1 MKFKQKILLLVIIPL
16 IFLGTVLAVL
26 TTYISSDSKVK
37 DNLKMLEIAVDGFNG
52 DVNAFKGDD
61 IDITV
66 FEGDTRVESSIEG
79 AVGTKATEEV
89 IQIVLKEGKEYQTR
103 DVLVNGVDY
112 MGYYRPIE
120 GGMLF
125 AGRPK
130 AAITSLQR
138 SMSLIIAGIAL
149 VCILAVVAVLLF
161 AINRMIKPILKS
173 SETVKCI
180 ADGDLTCRVEDING
194 KDEIAAMNNSVGNMV
209 HNLNEVVHKVSDV
222 SNGVM
227 SLSGEI
233 SSMTESAMDATSQVA
248 KAIENVASDATNQ
261 AGAVSEIVNS
271 IDMMVDDGEDIHKA
285 VDSIIDYVGQLN
297 DSGNDMKLKIE
308 VMSSGSSHMTEQ
320 ISNIAIKINETNE
333 AIKKMADIL
342 NVIEEIATQTNL
354 LSLNASIEAAR
365 AGEAGRG
372 FSVVAASIKNLAENT
387 SFELENIKE
396 TIASLTANFAACGE
410 YIETVVVNNKENL
423 SYTGEV
429 IESFGVMFEGIEATG
444 NKLQDVTRIT
454 NEMNDLIHSI
464 SNQIEN
470 IEKGAESTA
479 AATQEV
485 TASSEEL
492 AALMH
497 SITENCGN
505 MNGQANNLVEN
516 LTRFR
521 IE

>member
-1 MKFKQKILLLVIIPL
+1 MKFKQKILLLVIVPL
-16 IFLGTVLAVL
+16 VFLGTVLAVL
-26 TTYISSDSKVK
+26 TTYIASDSKVE

-52 DVNAFKGDD
+52 DVNAFKRDD

-66 FEGDTRVESSIEG
+66 FEGDTRVESSIAG
-79 AVGTKATEEV
+79 AVGTKASDEV
-89 IQIVLKEGKEYQTR
+89 IQIVLKEGKEYHTR

-130 AAITSLQR
+130 AEITSLQR
-138 SMSLIIAGIAL
+138 SMSLIIAGTAL

-180 ADGDLTCRVEDING
+180 ADGDLTCRVEDLNG

-297 DSGNDMKLKIE
+297 DSGKDMKLKIE

-387 SFELENIKE
+387 SSELENIKE
-396 TIASLTANFAACGE
+396 IIASLTDNFAACGE

-429 IESFGVMFEGIEATG
+429 IESFGAMFEGIEATG

-497 SITENCGN
+497 SITENCGD

-516 LTRFR
+516 LTRFK